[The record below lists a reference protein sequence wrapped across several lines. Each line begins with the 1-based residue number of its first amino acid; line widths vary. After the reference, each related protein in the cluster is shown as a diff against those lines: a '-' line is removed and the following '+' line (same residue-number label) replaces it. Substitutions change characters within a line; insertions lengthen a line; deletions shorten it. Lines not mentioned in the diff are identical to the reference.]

1 MRRTSLAIA
10 VVSACCFGF
19 SGPMA
24 KFLGAAGFSPLES
37 VWVRM
42 AGSAVLLLGSLAL
55 LRPRALRIP
64 RSRLGLVAA
73 YALVAIAGVQA
84 LFFVAITRIPVGV
97 ALLIEFTSPVLV
109 VAWVRL
115 VRKKRPGR
123 AAYLGALITVIGLAV
138 VVEVWQGMRLD
149 LLGLLAAIAATAG
162 CAGYFLLSDGFG
174 DEMDPLGLIAWGFA
188 GAAVALVPISRPWD
202 IPWSLLGGTATTGGT
217 TLPVGLAAAWLIVVA
232 TVTAYITGVTAVRRL
247 SAAVGSTVASLEII
261 AGALIAWVLLGEA
274 LGPFQIIGGA
284 VVIAGALL
292 AQSAA
297 RGVSRTTV
305 DSSDQRADSPA
316 PSAELS
322 RSLTSTATA
331 SGSDA

>member
-10 VVSACCFGF
+10 VFSACCFGF

-24 KFLGAAGFSPLES
+24 KFLSGAGFSPLEA
-37 VWVRM
+37 VWMRM
-42 AGSAVLLLGSLAL
+42 LGSAVLLFAVLAL
-55 LRPRALRIP
+55 VRPRALRIP
-64 RSRLGLVAA
+64 RRRIGLVVA

-115 VRKKRPGR
+115 VRKARPGR
-123 AAYLGALITVIGLAV
+123 AAYVGALITVIGLAV

-149 LLGLLAAIAATAG
+149 LVGLLAAIAAAAG

-188 GAAVALVPISRPWD
+188 GATLALVPLSRPWD
-202 IPWSLLGGTATTGGT
+202 IPWSALAETATVGGT
-217 TLPVGLAAAWLIVVA
+217 TLSAGLAAGWLIVIA

-247 SAAVGSTVASLEII
+247 SAAVGSTVASLEVI

-274 LGPFQIIGGA
+274 LGPYQIVGGAIIIG
-284 VVIAGALL
+284 GALL

-297 RGVSRTTV
+297 RGVSRTT
-305 DSSDQRADSPA
+305 ADSAAQRSGSAA
-316 PSAELS
+316 PSGELS